1 MQSDFTNINYVS
13 LRLLRYVFIIDEFPR
28 DYAKNWEVK
37 GMKYMMKKGL
47 KKKIAAMVLAA
58 FVAGVPGTA
67 FAGETTSPTPA
78 VEINQVTAPQ
88 EQVSIKEIKNSAG
101 ILPNSLFYSLERELE
116 ELRLLITK
124 SEERLSALKAQ
135 YATERAS
142 EAVMMVNEGEQEL
155 AYDATDEYMKMLDSA
170 AEHINAAIKA
180 SDETEKALASL
191 NEAYKRSE
199 EILKTS
205 LAETPEETRV
215 TIESFFAAKAAFFAA
230 KDQFM
235 EAKRE
240 LKAAKKSGDPE
251 AIRVAE
257 EKVRAAEA
265 LKDELEAAKDA
276 VEPLEDELEAVKNA
290 VLPAQKEVKQ
300 LTKQVEKR
308 IELGAKHIEKAN
320 KKMEKVE
327 EKAAGKAKRDEEKE
341 KRHWEKMKKFQEK
354 AGDRGKKA
362 GEKAIDKASD
372 GDDDDN
378 DDDNDNDNDDD
389 RD

>member
-1 MQSDFTNINYVS
+1 
-13 LRLLRYVFIIDEFPR
+13 
-28 DYAKNWEVK
+28 
-37 GMKYMMKKGL
+37 MKYKMKKEL

-67 FAGETTSPTPA
+67 FAGETALPTPA

-88 EQVSIKEIKNSAG
+88 EQVSIKEIRNSAG
-101 ILPNSLFYSLERELE
+101 VLPDSLFYSLERELE

-155 AYDATDEYMKMLDSA
+155 ARAAADEYMKMLDSA
-170 AEHINAAIKA
+170 AKHINAAIKV
-180 SDETEKALASL
+180 SDESEKTLASL

-240 LKAAKKSGDPE
+240 LKAARKSGDPE

-276 VEPLEDELEAVKNA
+276 VEPLKDELEAVKNA
-290 VLPAQKEVKQ
+290 VKPAQKEVKQ
-300 LTKQVEKR
+300 LTKQGEKR
-308 IELGAKHIEKAN
+308 IELGTKHIEKAN

-327 EKAAGKAKRDEEKE
+327 EKAKKDEEKE
-341 KRHWEKMKKFQEK
+341 RKHGEKMKKLNEK
-354 AGDRGKKA
+354 AEYKGKKA
-362 GEKAIDKASD
+362 GDKASD

-378 DDDNDNDNDDD
+378 DDDDD